1 MSIPAPESSSR
12 AGVILGGLAILVVLA
27 LAVFIFLPKSN
38 PNLPPV
44 IGTLTNAGI
53 SKINADCDSVVK
65 VNDTKNNVSCY
76 VYIGCNN
83 SGSISCID
91 SIISE

>member
-1 MSIPAPESSSR
+1 MSVQTNDTSR
-12 AGVILGGLAILVVLA
+12 AGVILGGLSILVVLA
-27 LAVFIFLPKSN
+27 LTVLIFMPKAD
-38 PNLPPV
+38 PKLHPV
-44 IGTLTNAGI
+44 IGALSSTDVAKLNVEC
-53 SKINADCDSVVK
+53 NSVVK